1 MVSTRVRRFE
11 VWLARLD
18 PAQGSEIR
26 KTRPVL
32 VVSSDD
38 MNAFLRTV
46 VVCPLTST
54 RKGWMSRVEI
64 LFDQKPG
71 EIALDQ
77 IRTVDKSRLVKRLGM
92 IDAETARASCSRL
105 QSMFA
110 W

>member
-1 MVSTRVRRFE
+1 MSTRVRRFE

-32 VVSSDD
+32 VVSPDD

-46 VVCPLTST
+46 VICPLTST
-54 RKGWMSRVEI
+54 KKGWLSRVDL

-77 IRTVDKSRLVKRLGM
+77 IRAVDKSRLAKRLGA
-92 IDAETARASCSRL
+92 IDEDTARATCSRL
-105 QSMFA
+105 QEMFA

>member
-18 PAQGSEIR
+18 PAPGSEISM
-26 KTRPVL
+26 TRPVL
-32 VVSSDD
+32 VVSPDE

-54 RKGWMSRVEI
+54 RKGWMSRVEV
-64 LFDQKPG
+64 LFDGKSG

-77 IRTVDKSRLVKRLGM
+77 IRTVDKSRLAKRLG
-92 IDAETARASCSRL
+92 IISAETARAACIRL
-105 QSMFA
+105 QDMFA